1 MSERE
6 RSRESASEGVREI
19 DSDGKMHR
27 AENRRKRKTNSF
39 GVESK
44 AFELEMVE
52 KGGTTLTIMESKK
65 GVSSWV
71 RMGLNSVGLLMEGLQ
86 QCIKDRRDGNW
97 EKRWK
102 EKGRSFSMVRVYNR
116 AGCFLRVGVV
126 DEVSKRYN
134 ICIPKGKGSKGGW
147 TAMVEALCQLG
158 IIADRKVQQE
168 GTRISG
174 RRSPEK
180 VKGRS
185 FVDMVKAWGDK
196 EPSPIRVEVGREEI
210 SSNISRLEHCLIGNW
225 NPNNEIGEDLENL
238 GWKMAKAWGL
248 KGKMGI
254 ASMGKGRA
262 LLEFELAEEAR
273 KVHLSGN
280 KVVGGVRLGLER
292 WNPRSGCMEEGEI
305 SKEVWVR
312 ILGLPVSLWVPSV
325 LRRVGDA
332 CGGFLDVDPKTERM
346 EELEWARILIK
357 SDGANTP
364 GSLVIGIEEI
374 SYSLSLWW
382 ESVPVLRQEEGR
394 KCCLSDRLRGE
405 VSGDVTP
412 RVGSRVKEKVG
423 VGIEVQRQMGDGTC
437 RLLQREGTT
446 ERVFSHVGQLWGP
459 DSWVGSAG
467 PSRLKNQAVGPSLNP
482 MGDQLGLR
490 QVSNF
495 GRATV
500 DGLGHLQKGKSSLN
514 QAHVV
519 DNGPLLKIF
528 SPGLTDKNRN
538 VFMEH
543 EFINY
548 RVEEIGRRQQSVPP
562 SQDTDRML
570 EEEVARYGLDVNLG
584 GLRVQGASS
593 SNSFCFGRSP
603 EKEGYDHSGMQREG
617 AVIGSGSR
625 NPNVEDR
632 IEKRNGCWD
641 LVEINSVEPLGRK
654 LGWMADQTEPQEG
667 SKEDQLNWEESSL
680 VRFSQFLGFSTE
692 GLEVEI
698 LNFLDKIRK
707 RKEKIIGKGFL
718 EASRF
723 ERELKRLEC
732 SVNYEREAKKKGP
745 MKGRGNQKVGVQ

>member
-1 MSERE
+1 MERCI
-6 RSRESASEGVREI
+6 A
-19 DSDGKMHR
+19 
-27 AENRRKRKTNSF
+27 RRTGGNGKTNSF

-52 KGGTTLTIMESKK
+52 KGGTTLTITESKK

-86 QCIKDRRDGNW
+86 QCIEDRRDGNW

-102 EKGRSFSMVRVYNR
+102 EKGRSFSM
-116 AGCFLRVGVV
+116 
-126 DEVSKRYN
+126 
-134 ICIPKGKGSKGGW
+134 GKGSKGGW

-168 GTRISG
+168 GMRISG

-196 EPSPIRVEVGREEI
+196 EPSPFEWRWDGR
-210 SSNISRLEHCLIGNW
+210 RLAETL
-225 NPNNEIGEDLENL
+225 
-238 GWKMAKAWGL
+238 A
-248 KGKMGI
+248 GKMGI

-262 LLEFELAEEAR
+262 LLELSSRKKQESLALGSFGVEKGGRRLWWILRCGSKDGED
-273 KVHLSGN
+273 
-280 KVVGGVRLGLER
+280 GGV
-292 WNPRSGCMEEGEI
+292 
-305 SKEVWVR
+305 
-312 ILGLPVSLWVPSV
+312 
-325 LRRVGDA
+325 
-332 CGGFLDVDPKTERM
+332 
-346 EELEWARILIK
+346 EWARILIK

-405 VSGDVTP
+405 
-412 RVGSRVKEKVG
+412 SRRDREK
-423 VGIEVQRQMGDGTC
+423 
-437 RLLQREGTT
+437 
-446 ERVFSHVGQLWGP
+446 
-459 DSWVGSAG
+459 A
-467 PSRLKNQAVGPSLNP
+467 AVGP
-482 MGDQLGLR
+482 
-490 QVSNF
+490 
-495 GRATV
+495 T
-500 DGLGHLQKGKSSLN
+500 
-514 QAHVV
+514 
-519 DNGPLLKIF
+519 I
-528 SPGLTDKNRN
+528 PG
-538 VFMEH
+538 
-543 EFINY
+543 Y
-548 RVEEIGRRQQSVPP
+548 R
-562 SQDTDRML
+562 RML
-570 EEEVARYGLDVNLG
+570 EEEAARYGLDVNLG

-593 SNSFCFGRSP
+593 SNSFVLVGLRKRRVMTILGCKGRGCDWKRVPKSKCRGP
-603 EKEGYDHSGMQREG
+603 YREKEW
-617 AVIGSGSR
+617 
-625 NPNVEDR
+625 
-632 IEKRNGCWD
+632 CWD

-732 SVNYEREAKKKGP
+732 SVNYEGKLRRKAL
-745 MKGRGNQKVGVQ
+745 

>member
-1 MSERE
+1 
-6 RSRESASEGVREI
+6 
-19 DSDGKMHR
+19 
-27 AENRRKRKTNSF
+27 
-39 GVESK
+39 
-44 AFELEMVE
+44 
-52 KGGTTLTIMESKK
+52 
-65 GVSSWV
+65 
-71 RMGLNSVGLLMEGLQ
+71 
-86 QCIKDRRDGNW
+86 
-97 EKRWK
+97 
-102 EKGRSFSMVRVYNR
+102 
-116 AGCFLRVGVV
+116 
-126 DEVSKRYN
+126 
-134 ICIPKGKGSKGGW
+134 
-147 TAMVEALCQLG
+147 
-158 IIADRKVQQE
+158 
-168 GTRISG
+168 
-174 RRSPEK
+174 
-180 VKGRS
+180 
-185 FVDMVKAWGDK
+185 MVKAWGDK

-210 SSNISRLEHCLIGNW
+210 SRNISRLKNCLIGNW
-225 NPNNEIGEDLENL
+225 DPKNEIGEDLENL

-262 LLEFELAEEAR
+262 PLEFELVEEAR

-280 KVVGGVRLGLER
+280 KVVGGAQMGLER

-325 LRRVGDA
+325 LRKVGDA

-394 KCCLSDRLRGE
+394 KRCLSDRLRGE
-405 VSGDVTP
+405 VSGDATP
-412 RVGSRVKEKVG
+412 RAGSRVKEKVG
-423 VGIEVQRQMGDGTC
+423 VGIEMQRQMGDGTC
-437 RLLQREGTT
+437 RLLQREGTA
-446 ERVFSHVGQLWGP
+446 ERVFSHVGQLRGP
-459 DSWVGSAG
+459 DSWAGSAG
-467 PSRLKNQAVGPSLNP
+467 PSSLKNQAAGPSLSP

-490 QVSNF
+490 QDPNL

-500 DGLGHLQKGKSSLN
+500 DGLGQLQKGKSSLN
-514 QAHVV
+514 QAHDV

-538 VFMEH
+538 VFTENV
-543 EFINY
+543 FIDY

-562 SQDTDRML
+562 SQDTERML
-570 EEEVARYGLDVNLG
+570 EEEAARYGIDVNLG
-584 GLRVQGASS
+584 GFRVQGASS
-593 SNSFCFGRSP
+593 SNSLYFGRSP

-617 AVIGSGSR
+617 AVIGSGFR

-632 IEKRNGCWD
+632 IEIRNGCWD

-654 LGWMADQTEPQEG
+654 LGRMAVQTEPQEG

-680 VRFSQFLGFSTE
+680 VRFSHFLGFSTE

-698 LNFLDKIRK
+698 LNFLGKIRK

-723 ERELKRLEC
+723 ERELKRLES
-732 SVNYEREAKKKGP
+732 SVNYEKEAKKKGP

>member
-1 MSERE
+1 
-6 RSRESASEGVREI
+6 
-19 DSDGKMHR
+19 
-27 AENRRKRKTNSF
+27 
-39 GVESK
+39 
-44 AFELEMVE
+44 
-52 KGGTTLTIMESKK
+52 
-65 GVSSWV
+65 
-71 RMGLNSVGLLMEGLQ
+71 
-86 QCIKDRRDGNW
+86 
-97 EKRWK
+97 
-102 EKGRSFSMVRVYNR
+102 MVRVYNR

-168 GTRISG
+168 GMRVSG
-174 RRSPEK
+174 RPSPEK

-185 FVDMVKAWGDK
+185 FVNMVKAWGDK

-210 SSNISRLEHCLIGNW
+210 SRNISRLEHCLIGNW

-273 KVHLSGN
+273 KVHLFGN

-394 KCCLSDRLRGE
+394 KRCLSDRLRGE

-412 RVGSRVKEKVG
+412 RAGSRVKVKVG
-423 VGIEVQRQMGDGTC
+423 VGIEMQRQMGDGTC
-437 RLLQREGTT
+437 RLL
-446 ERVFSHVGQLWGP
+446 
-459 DSWVGSAG
+459 
-467 PSRLKNQAVGPSLNP
+467 
-482 MGDQLGLR
+482 
-490 QVSNF
+490 
-495 GRATV
+495 
-500 DGLGHLQKGKSSLN
+500 
-514 QAHVV
+514 
-519 DNGPLLKIF
+519 
-528 SPGLTDKNRN
+528 
-538 VFMEH
+538 
-543 EFINY
+543 
-548 RVEEIGRRQQSVPP
+548 
-562 SQDTDRML
+562 
-570 EEEVARYGLDVNLG
+570 
-584 GLRVQGASS
+584 
-593 SNSFCFGRSP
+593 
-603 EKEGYDHSGMQREG
+603 
-617 AVIGSGSR
+617 
-625 NPNVEDR
+625 
-632 IEKRNGCWD
+632 
-641 LVEINSVEPLGRK
+641 
-654 LGWMADQTEPQEG
+654 
-667 SKEDQLNWEESSL
+667 
-680 VRFSQFLGFSTE
+680 
-692 GLEVEI
+692 
-698 LNFLDKIRK
+698 
-707 RKEKIIGKGFL
+707 
-718 EASRF
+718 
-723 ERELKRLEC
+723 
-732 SVNYEREAKKKGP
+732 
-745 MKGRGNQKVGVQ
+745 